1 MTVLYVKEPDAVV
14 RRDGEQVVVSR
25 RNRQTRRAEVL
36 ATLPVQEV
44 EQVVVYGYPQLTT
57 QAMTLLL
64 RHGVD
69 IVLLTPSGGYI
80 GGVQRQGS
88 HFARLRHA
96 QFQMASD
103 PRRALPVAMGVVQAK
118 QANQRNLLR
127 TLAAQQPP
135 ATALQLERGAQ
146 GIERTRRSAAHAATL
161 DALRGF
167 EGKAA
172 ALYFGAFRLLIGLE
186 WSFNG
191 RQFYPPPDPFNAL
204 LSFGYALLQK
214 DIESVAQ
221 RVGLDPYIGC
231 LHALEDGRPSLT
243 LDLMEEFRPLA
254 VDSAML
260 RLVQEGRLR
269 PTAFTFTGRPE
280 RPVEI
285 GPALLPQ
292 VIEAYEA
299 RVAEGVYHRASG
311 SATSL
316 RRCFELQARLY
327 AQAVRQER
335 PTYEGMVAE

>member
-1 MTVLYVKEPDAVV
+1 VV
-14 RRDGEQVVVSR
+14 RRDGERVIVSR
-25 RNRQTRRAEVL
+25 RKRHTRREELL
-36 ATLPVQEV
+36 ASLPVQEV
-44 EQVVVYGYPQLTT
+44 EQVVVYGYPQLTM
-57 QAMTLLL
+57 QVVTLLL

-80 GGVQRQGS
+80 GGIQRQGS
-88 HFARLRHA
+88 HFARLRRA
-96 QFQMASD
+96 QFQMAAD
-103 PRRALPVAMGVVQAK
+103 PTRALRIALGVVQAK

-127 TLAAQQPP
+127 ALAAHQPP
-135 ATALQLERGAQ
+135 ATATQLERGAQ
-146 GIERTRRSAAHAATL
+146 GIERMRRSAAHAATL

-172 ALYFGAFRLLIGLE
+172 ALYFAAIRLLIGPE

-243 LDLMEEFRPLA
+243 LDLMEEFRPLV
-254 VDSAML
+254 VDVAML
-260 RLVQEGRLR
+260 QLVQEGRLR
-269 PTAFTFTGRPE
+269 PLAFTFTGRTE

-285 GPALLPQ
+285 GPDLLPQ
-292 VIEAYEA
+292 VIEAYEV
-299 RVAEGVYHRASG
+299 RVAEGIEHSG
-311 SATSL
+311 GGGVTSL
-316 RRCFELQARLY
+316 RRCFELQARIY
-327 AQAVRQER
+327 AQTVRQER
-335 PTYEGMVAE
+335 PTYEGMVA